1 MGLVYF
7 DITQVREIE
16 QVTENVVYVTYLDGN
31 TKKYFN
37 ADAQFILK
45 AVKDFFNPVKLN

>member
-31 TKKYFN
+31 T
-37 ADAQFILK
+37 
-45 AVKDFFNPVKLN
+45 